1 MDEDVKELIGGLAEE
16 MRRGF
21 AKMDARFEE
30 MDGRFEKMDGR
41 FEEMDGRFEKMD
53 GRFEK
58 IDARFEEMDGR
69 FEKIDARFEK
79 MDARFEN
86 IDARFDKTDA
96 KIDEK
101 FEEAK
106 RHFGVVADGLRSHM
120 QTVAE
125 SVDVVDRKIDRVD
138 ERLSGEVAE
147 IKAMIPI
154 SFTQLDGRIRSLET
168 DNADLQSRVERLEST
183 AH

>member
-21 AKMDARFEE
+21 ANVDARFEQVE
-30 MDGRFEKMDGR
+30 SRFEQAESR
-41 FEEMDGRFEKMD
+41 LEQTE
-53 GRFEK
+53 
-58 IDARFEEMDGR
+58 ARL
-69 FEKIDARFEK
+69 
-79 MDARFEN
+79 
-86 IDARFDKTDA
+86 DA
-96 KIDEK
+96 KIETR

-106 RHFGVVADGLRSHM
+106 RHFGVLADELRSNG
-120 QTVAE
+120 QAIAE
-125 SVDVVDRKIDRVD
+125 RIDVVDRKVDRLD
-138 ERLSGEVAE
+138 ERVTEELAE

>member
-1 MDEDVKELIGGLAEE
+1 VDEDVKELIGGLADE

-21 AKMDARFEE
+21 ANVDARLEQVE
-30 MDGRFEKMDGR
+30 SRL
-41 FEEMDGRFEKMD
+41 
-53 GRFEK
+53 
-58 IDARFEEMDGR
+58 
-69 FEKIDARFEK
+69 
-79 MDARFEN
+79 
-86 IDARFDKTDA
+86 DA
-96 KIDEK
+96 KIETR

-106 RHFGVVADGLRSHM
+106 RHFGVLADDLRAQIRAS
-120 QTVAE
+120 AE
-125 SVDVVDRKIDRVD
+125 GDAAAARENA
-138 ERLSGEVAE
+138 ERHESLASEFAE

>member
-1 MDEDVKELIGGLAEE
+1 LFVDEDVKELIGGLAEE

-21 AKMDARFEE
+21 AKVDARFEKMDARFEE
-30 MDGRFEKMDGR
+30 MDGRFEKMD
-41 FEEMDGRFEKMD
+41 
-53 GRFEK
+53 
-58 IDARFEEMDGR
+58 
-69 FEKIDARFEK
+69 
-79 MDARFEN
+79 
-86 IDARFDKTDA
+86 A
-96 KIDEK
+96 KIDER

-106 RHFGVVADGLRSHM
+106 RHFGVLAEELRSNG
-120 QTVAE
+120 QAIAE
-125 SVDVVDRKIDRVD
+125 RIDVVDRKIDRVD
-138 ERLSGEVAE
+138 ERLSGELAE